1 MAHVILQECGYQIL
15 EASSGR
21 EALTVWDQH
30 QGAID
35 LVLTDVVMPEGVS
48 GMDLAQRLLASKPK
62 LKIVFASGY
71 SMDNLDTAFVRNGR
85 AAFLQKPYTHVTLAQ
100 AVRGALDA

>member
-1 MAHVILQECGYQIL
+1 
-15 EASSGR
+15 
-21 EALTVWDQH
+21 
-30 QGAID
+30 
-35 LVLTDVVMPEGVS
+35 MPEGIS
-48 GMDLAQRLLASKPK
+48 GMDLAQRLLAAKPK

-100 AVRGALDA
+100 AVRSALDAS